1 MKRHYEKPAMR
12 VVALQQRHHLLQGS
26 RGIKGEISGYSKSG
40 SGFSQNDKEPDNE
53 NDNMYE
59 W

>member
-1 MKRHYEKPAMR
+1 MR
-12 VVALQQRHHLLQGS
+12 VIALQQRHHLLAGS
-26 RGIKGEISGYSKSG
+26 GGMRGEISGYSKSG
-40 SGFSQNDKEPDNE
+40 SGFSQNDKEHDNE